1 MLATKCEAGAGD
13 VLKSCIT
20 LRKQTAKRRM
30 QKGGSRVPR
39 TGCISRLAFDLLQ
52 IAWSG
57 SHAPLRKF
65 THRVFS
71 SQPQRLYCTPNWRRS
86 QENSILCARRFFREE
101 KRRRLSCA
109 RLSVRL

>member
-57 SHAPLRKF
+57 SHAPLRKLHTGSSVHSLNDSIAPQIDAEVKKIQSF
-65 THRVFS
+65 ALGAFS
-71 SQPQRLYCTPNWRRS
+71 VKKSGAGYHAPVCL
-86 QENSILCARRFFREE
+86 LD
-101 KRRRLSCA
+101 
-109 RLSVRL
+109 

>member
-1 MLATKCEAGAGD
+1 MKCETGAGD

-20 LRKQTAKRRM
+20 LCKQTAKRRM
-30 QKGGSRVPR
+30 QTGESQVPR

-57 SHAPLRKF
+57 SHAPLRKLDVNNAQGLQF
-65 THRVFS
+65 TASTTLLHPKMSLKSRKFNPLR
-71 SQPQRLYCTPNWRRS
+71 QALFPWK
-86 QENSILCARRFFREE
+86 

-109 RLSVRL
+109 